1 VTKRSKKR
9 QVVLTQ
15 DQWVGTQRL
24 LSSSAEYV
32 IGIDEVGMGC
42 WAGPVVVAGVCMP
55 KAWSHPKVKD
65 SKRMTHSSRIKAL
78 QAHIYPAALSY
89 VVLSMTAAEID
100 RIGIGTAQAQL
111 TEGVG
116 LYLRR
121 RFPDAPVVQDGDVKF
136 GICGDYRNIINFK
149 KADDLVPCVS
159 AASVLAKVS
168 RDLYM
173 KGEAVKYPGYGFETN
188 VGYHSKVH
196 REALDRWGVCPIHRR
211 SYKPVKLYC

>member
-1 VTKRSKKR
+1 VKRSSRR

-15 DQWVGTQRL
+15 DQFVGFQRL
-24 LSSSAEYV
+24 SSSSAEYI

-55 KAWSHPKVKD
+55 KAWRHPKVKD
-65 SKRMTHSSRIKAL
+65 SKRMTHSSRVKAL
-78 QAHIYPAALSY
+78 HAHIYPAALSY
-89 VVLSMTAAEID
+89 VVLSKTAAEID
-100 RIGIGTAQAQL
+100 RVGIRTAHAQL
-111 TEGVG
+111 MEGVG

-121 RFPDAPVVQDGDVKF
+121 RFPDAPVVQDGDTKHAL
-136 GICGDYRNIINFK
+136 GGDYRNIINFK

-173 KGEAVKYPGYGFETN
+173 KEEAKRYPGYGFETN
-188 VGYHSKVH
+188 VGYHSKIH
-196 REALDRWGVCPIHRR
+196 REALDRWGVCLLHRR
-211 SYKPVKLYC
+211 SYKPVQLYC